1 MQLHTISPS
10 NKPDIVRLYK
20 EAFPRSERK
29 PFSLM
34 ERRER
39 FGHMEILSIEEEVFL
54 GLAITVLH
62 EDLVLLDYFAI
73 SSGARGQGAGGR
85 ALSLLKKRYA
95 GRRLFLEIEF
105 PEESASNYADRLRRR
120 EFYRRH
126 DITPVGLDIED
137 MGVHME
143 VLSYGCPVS
152 FAEFTTLLEKGLGK
166 AMFRMVRPVLLSQT
180 GE

>member
-1 MQLHTISPS
+1 MQLHTLSPS
-10 NKPDIVRLYK
+10 NKADIVRLYK

-34 ERRER
+34 ERREKA
-39 FGHMEILSIEEEVFL
+39 GHMEILSIEDGEFL

-62 EDLVLLDYFAI
+62 DDLVLLDYFAI
-73 SSGARGQGAGGR
+73 SPEARGQGTGGR

-105 PEESASNYADRLRRR
+105 PEESASNYTERLRRK

-126 DITPVGLDIED
+126 DITPAGLEVED

-152 FAEFTTLLEKGLGK
+152 FAEFTSLLENGLGK
-166 AMFRMVRPVLLSQT
+166 AMFRMVRPVLLSQK
-180 GE
+180 EE

>member
-1 MQLHTISPS
+1 
-10 NKPDIVRLYK
+10 
-20 EAFPRSERK
+20 
-29 PFSLM
+29 M
-34 ERRER
+34 ERREKA
-39 FGHMEILSIEEEVFL
+39 GHMEILSIEDGEFL

-62 EDLVLLDYFAI
+62 DDLVLLDYFAI
-73 SSGARGQGAGGR
+73 SPEARGQGTGGR

-105 PEESASNYADRLRRR
+105 PEESASNYTDRLRRK

-126 DITPVGLDIED
+126 DITPVGLEVED

-152 FAEFTTLLEKGLGK
+152 FAEFTSLLENGLGK
-166 AMFRMVRPVLLSQT
+166 AMFRMVRPVLLSQK
-180 GE
+180 EE

>member
-1 MQLHTISPS
+1 MCIRDRLHTISPS

-39 FGHMEILSIEEEVFL
+39 FGHMEILSIEEEGFL

-105 PEESASNYADRLRRR
+105 PEESASNYA
-120 EFYRRH
+120 
-126 DITPVGLDIED
+126 
-137 MGVHME
+137 
-143 VLSYGCPVS
+143 C
-152 FAEFTTLLEKGLGK
+152 LLYTS
-166 AMFRMVRPVLLSQT
+166 RCV
-180 GE
+180 